1 MTVNAAVV
9 ADEAR
14 RRRRLPAG
22 QAAGGADAPEKT
34 TLEGGTPSAV
44 PIAFARAEALAH
56 PLEDANE
63 MSSGGHWEDRRVSA
77 QPTSSTLAWAVNI
90 NRDAPLKEAVAV
102 TVPLR
107 LPYAAVIAER
117 TADVLK
123 ALALATA
130 VAIDVVSVYDGGGGD
145 RLGG

>member
-1 MTVNAAVV
+1 M
-9 ADEAR
+9 
-14 RRRRLPAG
+14 
-22 QAAGGADAPEKT
+22 
-34 TLEGGTPSAV
+34 
-44 PIAFARAEALAH
+44 
-56 PLEDANE
+56 
-63 MSSGGHWEDRRVSA
+63 
-77 QPTSSTLAWAVNI
+77 
-90 NRDAPLKEAVAV
+90 